1 MSVRDAK
8 DIMTGKAKK
17 QDDDGVVVG
26 LPGAEEEVSTYRPI
40 DLSSV
45 STEPVIADLLEREDA
60 VSLFYRG
67 RINWLFGQPESGKTW
82 VASLVAKQ
90 VLDAGG
96 TVAWF
101 DMEDTPQTFL
111 ERMTSLGVDRAVIID
126 QERVRYAQPHE
137 PLFSGDRV
145 WAKNAGEIAAF
156 MAWGPDLVVFD
167 ACAESMSLEGKSIS
181 NNDDVTD
188 WITKVIKPW
197 THVGSAVLVI
207 DHLPKSDE
215 NRNDRY
221 PIGGQHKL
229 SGLDGSAIRTNMVQ
243 KFGRNMGSTDE
254 VLRGIVRLTVTKD
267 RSGGVRGP
275 IIQNGGDDPDA
286 AGELVLD
293 IQSNG
298 AIGAHIRE
306 ADRSQL
312 ERKEQYAA
320 EVIKDVITVLTEV
333 GELSGNALFAALTS
347 EPFNWQLGK
356 DKVRG
361 FLDLGVSKGWIAVE
375 DGPRNSK
382 MYRTR

>member
-1 MSVRDAK
+1 MIGGVEQRLPGFDVPK
-8 DIMTGKAKK
+8 HVLV
-17 QDDDGVVVG
+17 DDF
-26 LPGAEEEVSTYRPI
+26 GAEEQVSSYRPI
-40 DLSSV
+40 DLSTV
-45 STEPVIADLLEREDA
+45 TNEPVIADLLDREDG

-82 VASLVAKQ
+82 VAALVAKQ
-90 VLDAGG
+90 VLEAGG

-111 ERMTSLGVDRAVIID
+111 ERMTSLGVDRAVVID

-137 PLFSGDRV
+137 PLFSGDKI
-145 WAKNAGEIAAF
+145 WAKNAGEIEGF
-156 MAWGPDLVVFD
+156 KAWGPDLVVFD

-188 WITKVIKPW
+188 WITKVIRPW
-197 THVGSAVLVI
+197 THVGAAVLVI

-298 AIGAHIRE
+298 AIGAFIRE
-306 ADRSQL
+306 ADASQL

-320 EVIKDVITVLTEV
+320 EVIKDVITVLNEV
-333 GELSGNALFAALTS
+333 GVSSGNAVFAALTS
-347 EPFNWQLGK
+347 EPFSWRLGK
-356 DKVRG
+356 EKVKG
-361 FLDLGVSKGWIAVE
+361 FLELGVAKGWISVE
-375 DGPRNSK
+375 DGPRNARLYSTNK
-382 MYRTR
+382 